1 MLKKRL
7 LAAEDFQEKASVDN
21 SPGKENLITLP
32 VLSFTYYNG
41 VQPFRRQMEHF
52 FTDMSNRVEHQK

>member
-7 LAAEDFQEKASVDN
+7 LAAEDFQEKAGVDD

-32 VLSFTYYNG
+32 VLSFSRTNNYSTVYEL
-41 VQPFRRQMEHF
+41 PRK
-52 FTDMSNRVEHQK
+52 DL